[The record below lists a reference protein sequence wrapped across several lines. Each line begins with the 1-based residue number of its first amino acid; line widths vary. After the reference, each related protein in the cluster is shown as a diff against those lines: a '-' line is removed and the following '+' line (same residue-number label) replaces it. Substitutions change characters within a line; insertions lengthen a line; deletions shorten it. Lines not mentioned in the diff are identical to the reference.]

1 MIWEPC
7 ETIRLWFFVRS
18 RSPNQIPWRQV
29 VPMIQTVITWSSGFP
44 RPSTHLR
51 TFTFKIRGSWCGVA
65 QVEHGETST
74 VFVVARSA
82 KRNNHDP
89 HDLLVGF
96 RRVDDIFFRYD
107 GMSANATGMIW
118 RTLLVALARVGKV
131 ILTSF
136 TFGENTNILRGY
148 REAKM

>member
-1 MIWEPC
+1 M
-7 ETIRLWFFVRS
+7 
-18 RSPNQIPWRQV
+18 
-29 VPMIQTVITWSSGFP
+29 
-44 RPSTHLR
+44 
-51 TFTFKIRGSWCGVA
+51 
-65 QVEHGETST
+65 EHGETST

-118 RTLLVALARVGKV
+118 RTLLVALARVGNV

-136 TFGENTNILRGY
+136 TFGENTNILRGTVKL
-148 REAKM
+148 RCRWAVAEIKCSLLLAMISFTFLSGSNETIPTHRHV